1 MSDQSMP
8 KGAEHTVLSVGV
20 SPMEDR
26 VVLCVGAE
34 RVALSAFQATHYA
47 TMIAEASQQ
56 VMDAANREQPTQ

>member
-26 VVLCVGAE
+26 VVLCAGAE
-34 RVALSAFQATHYA
+34 RISLSAEQATNFA
-47 TMIAEASQQ
+47 FLIVEASQQ
-56 VMDAANREQPTQ
+56 VMDAANRKQPTQ